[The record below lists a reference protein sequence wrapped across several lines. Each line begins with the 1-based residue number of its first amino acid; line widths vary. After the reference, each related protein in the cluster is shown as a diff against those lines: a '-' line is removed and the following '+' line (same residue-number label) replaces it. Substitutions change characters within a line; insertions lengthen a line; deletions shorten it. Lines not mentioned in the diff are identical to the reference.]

1 MAFLSFPLYIKYTIP
16 KDIVEFVLLWVIK
29 SRRRRW
35 VGHVACMVEK
45 RNVYRVLVAKQEGK
59 RPFGR

>member
-1 MAFLSFPLYIKYTIP
+1 
-16 KDIVEFVLLWVIK
+16 VIK

-35 VGHVACMVEK
+35 VGHVACMGEK

-59 RPFGR
+59 RPLGRYRYRKRIISKWTVRE